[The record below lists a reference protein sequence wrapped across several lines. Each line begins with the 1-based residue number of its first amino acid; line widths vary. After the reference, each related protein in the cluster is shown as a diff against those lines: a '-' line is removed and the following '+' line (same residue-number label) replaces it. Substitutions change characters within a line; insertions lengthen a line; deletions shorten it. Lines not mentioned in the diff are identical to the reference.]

1 MDDLNKSEMAQRWAE
16 FVIERWIRKIQALK
30 IGDTGE
36 LVKSLRAQVELD
48 ANGDPEKITFLYLY
62 YGIFTDMGVGRSV
75 KLGQAGRGNNRTKK
89 PWYSSVF
96 LKQVAILG
104 RKMAERYGYDAA
116 SLPLKAFEGASFA
129 YNDDYFRSM
138 NRNG

>member
-48 ANGDPEKITFLYLY
+48 ANGDPEKITFLYLNHLSY
-62 YGIFTDMGVGRSV
+62 AQIAALTDLSEQAV
-75 KLGQAGRGNNRTKK
+75 KQRIYRIKQKLILLHKQKIRREGSQCGHLGADPG
-89 PWYSSVF
+89 
-96 LKQVAILG
+96 
-104 RKMAERYGYDAA
+104 D
-116 SLPLKAFEGASFA
+116 LPPAP
-129 YNDDYFRSM
+129 
-138 NRNG
+138 